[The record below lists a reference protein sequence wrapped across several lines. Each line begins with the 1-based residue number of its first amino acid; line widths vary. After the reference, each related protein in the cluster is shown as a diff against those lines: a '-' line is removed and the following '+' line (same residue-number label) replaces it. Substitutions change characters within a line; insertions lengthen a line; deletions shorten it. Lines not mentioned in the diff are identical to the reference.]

1 MTERKLD
8 IGCGSTMTPGYERA
22 DINPDY
28 PALDYVCEL
37 DAIPVED
44 ETFTEVRAS
53 HVIEHV
59 PLERVRST
67 VLKEWLRVLKP
78 GGSVWIDTPNIE
90 RNAELYLSDDWRR
103 DFDRLKPEEQERCT
117 MNGEPN
123 RTLWLNFKVFSSE
136 HQYNIHFWNADPEL
150 LTALLTEAGFVDVII
165 LQESPSVIVQG
176 KAVWMPK

>member
-1 MTERKLD
+1 MRKLD
-8 IGCGSTMTPGYERA
+8 IGCGGTIITGYERA

-44 ETFTEVRAS
+44 ATFDHVRAS

-67 VLKEWLRVLKP
+67 VLKEWLRILKP
-78 GGSVWIDTPNIE
+78 GGTVWIDTPNIE
-90 RNAELYLSDDWRR
+90 RNVRLYQYDSWQG
-103 DFDRLKPEEQERCT
+103 DFAALRPEEQERCS

-123 RTLWLNFKVFSSE
+123 RALWLNFKVFSSE
-136 HQYNIHFWNADPEL
+136 HQWNVHYWNADP
-150 LTALLTEAGFVDVII
+150 ALLVALCLEAGFERTEVV
-165 LQESPSVIVQG
+165 QESPSVIVRAY
-176 KAVWMPK
+176 KAVEAL